1 MPAPETERLE
11 SVRDS
16 IDEQQRGRL
25 RVHVAAVQVPTVPM
39 APAAPAARPVRP
51 RFRIA
56 ALVSVVA
63 LVVAAGAGSGS
74 GSHVAASHD
83 PFPRLHLETTP
94 SQERW
99 PDADEACERERVW
112 TKRFDDHY
120 RGDVYVQ
127 LTSGSAGG
135 PVSADLT
142 LTWGNRHW
150 QGFAISVLPGELAKR
165 QGGILLLFVEEAER
179 RLDPLIGIPR
189 CGSTRPRRCARSSV
203 PPAPARS
210 LFRRGCWRRPAGR
223 RCQRA
228 VKGSLKFS
236 LQTRHLDTRQTVG
249 LAKDVLMARP
259 SKVP

>member
-165 QGGILLLFVEEAER
+165 QGGILLLFVKKQSVDSDPTDWNPSV
-179 RLDPLIGIPR
+179 RLDSSTPVCAEFGTA
-189 CGSTRPRRCARSSV
+189 GTRPL
-203 PPAPARS
+203 PIPAR
-210 LFRRGCWRRPAGR
+210 LLETPGWT
-223 RCQRA
+223 A
-228 VKGSLKFS
+228 VPTS
-236 LQTRHLDTRQTVG
+236 R
-249 LAKDVLMARP
+249 
-259 SKVP
+259 